1 MNKEK
6 YLKWYKLAQEI
17 VNNTELIPERTDK
30 EILDLVSQ
38 EDWLMFLIKE
48 LSDMKEA
55 KNADKPNVFF
65 SIFKD
70 DNRDYGRIGVT
81 FNNVPAV
88 DILKNILNKYCKNEK
103 EKLTELLLSL
113 EGTWEIKVERKI
125 KEHHWQEAPR
135 YVPELHVNCNE
146 INEKIV
152 DQIINLVN
160 KIREEGKENRKTIGT
175 SYIETPSVNLVETTF
190 ELSEEEFSK
199 RTKEAFEILRVCLD
213 VKSDREIKKI
223 VKSIVNEL
231 EELKNEAQAL
241 EHKLKNKDMFLSF
254 GYATSEQIG
263 KTEKRLEEVKKK
275 IEEIQKELL

>member
-17 VNNTELIPERTDK
+17 VNNSELIPERTDK

-65 SIFKD
+65 SIFRD

-88 DILKNILNKYCKNEK
+88 DILKNILNKYCKDEK
-103 EKLTELLLSL
+103 EKLTELLLSFD
-113 EGTWEIKVERKI
+113 GTWEIKVKRKI
-125 KEHHWQEAPR
+125 KEHHWQETPR
-135 YVPELHVNCNE
+135 YVSEIHVNCNE

-160 KIREEGKENRKTIGT
+160 KIREEGKENRKTMGT
-175 SYIETPSVNLVETTF
+175 NYMETPSVSLVETTF

-199 RTKEAFEILRVCLD
+199 RTKEAFEVLEVCLN
-213 VKSDREIKKI
+213 VKSEGEIKKI
-223 VKSIVNEL
+223 VKSKNSEL
-231 EELKNEAQAL
+231 EELKKEKEAL
-241 EHKLKNKDMFLSF
+241 ESRLEKFRSF
-254 GYATSEQIG
+254 SLTPPGEIKKMEIA
-263 KTEKRLEEVKKK
+263 LEEVKKR
-275 IEEIQKELL
+275 IKELEEELNQ